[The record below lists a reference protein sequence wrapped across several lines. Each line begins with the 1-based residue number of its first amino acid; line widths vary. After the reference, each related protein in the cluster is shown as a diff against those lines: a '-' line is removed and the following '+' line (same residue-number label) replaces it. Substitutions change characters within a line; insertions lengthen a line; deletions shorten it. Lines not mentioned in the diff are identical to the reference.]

1 MIIAWILSI
10 IFSFSSLIL
19 YLERMNSLEL
29 THIQTH
35 SQMQEKFI
43 QAEKIIL
50 NCQADFVLG
59 EYEDH
64 PDCDFHSPQKNYWLI
79 SNLEKPQIEVLVFMD
94 SQQGVLTRLNWR
106 QVFD

>member
-19 YLERMNSLEL
+19 YLERMNALEL
-29 THIQTH
+29 IHIQTQ
-35 SQMQEKFI
+35 SQIQEKFI

-50 NCQADFVLG
+50 ECQADLLLAMD
-59 EYEDH
+59 EHH
-64 PDCDFHSPQKNYWLI
+64 PNCDFHSPQKNYWLI

>member
-19 YLERMNSLEL
+19 YFEKINALEL
-29 THIQTH
+29 IQIQTQ
-35 SQMQEKFI
+35 SQSQEKFI

-50 NCQADFVLG
+50 DCQTDLILG
-59 EYEDH
+59 VSDH
-64 PDCDFHSPQKNYWLI
+64 HPNCDFHSPQKNYWLI
-79 SNLEKPQIEVLVFMD
+79 SNLEKPQIEVLVFVD
-94 SQQGVLTRLNWR
+94 SQQGILKRLNWR